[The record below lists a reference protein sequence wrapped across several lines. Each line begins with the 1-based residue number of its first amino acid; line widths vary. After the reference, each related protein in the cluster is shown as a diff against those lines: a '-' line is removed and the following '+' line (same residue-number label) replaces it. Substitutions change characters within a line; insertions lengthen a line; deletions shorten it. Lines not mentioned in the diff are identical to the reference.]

1 MAKLRV
7 TLVLV
12 MNMVVVG
19 TASASILH
27 LSNPDPT
34 SPVTLKDCVDPS
46 VVQAISKTGSGTDI
60 VPISLTNTG
69 HTAIDAGVLQFSGR
83 IVNLQHVDGCGNMEV
98 GDGIQSSDLTATSIC
113 VDTLTLSAGSTLT
126 IQALDGG
133 PQPIDNV
140 STPEPVSWVIWLL
153 IGLITVLVCRHRS

>member
-19 TASASILH
+19 TASASILR

-69 HTAIDAGVLQFSGR
+69 RTAIDAGVLQFSGH
-83 IVNLQHVDGCGNMEV
+83 IVDLQNVVGGGNIKV
-98 GDGIQSSDLTATSIC
+98 GDGIQSSDLTATYIC

-126 IQALDGG
+126 IRPLDGG
-133 PQPIDNV
+133 PQPDNDV
-140 STPEPVSWVIWLL
+140 TTPEPVSWVIWLL
-153 IGLITVLVCRHRS
+153 IGLITVLAYRHRR